1 MATVIAKN
9 NTVDDITLIDLNGV
23 VILGSGQKT
32 LSDIFTEA
40 EMAASDD
47 LITKIASEDITV
59 NNGTEDMTVN
69 NAIRFISLYKHINP
83 ISADGKEIIRADS
96 RPPTTQT
103 YFTCESDDVTSSP
116 GKIGEG
122 NRFFWDFSNSD
133 NDLDESPIPSGQPIP
148 EGYKRK
154 RIEAQFHDPL
164 YLKDG
169 TFYWMN
175 ATKGSYLCVHVVC
188 PDGQYYLNRSGIP
201 IEADGDTV
209 VETFVN
215 KHFFAGDCPMGDEVN
230 AEGAQ
235 VTPMPTNYKM
245 WLDITVPDSDNTSYG
260 WASLECYR
268 SRSVLLP
275 GELP

>member
-9 NTVDDITLIDLNGV
+9 NTVDDITITDLNGV
-23 VILGSGQKT
+23 VVPGSGQKT
-32 LSDIFTEA
+32 LSDIFSAA
-40 EMAASDD
+40 EIAASDS
-47 LITKIASEDITV
+47 LIVNIATEDITI
-59 NNGTEDMTVN
+59 NNGTNDLTAA
-69 NAIRFISLYKHINP
+69 NAVRYVSLYKHVNP

-103 YFTCESDDVTSSP
+103 YFTGESDDVTSSP

-122 NRFFWDFSNSD
+122 NSFYWDFSNSD
-133 NDLDESPIPSGQPIP
+133 NDLAESPTPPGRSIP

-169 TFYWMN
+169 TFYWIG
-175 ATKGSYLCVHVVC
+175 ATKGSYIHVHVVC
-188 PDGQYYLNRSGIP
+188 PNGNYYLNRSGIP
-201 IEADGDTV
+201 TQADGDTII
-209 VETFVN
+209 ETFIN

-230 AEGAQ
+230 SEGSQ
-235 VTPMPTNYKM
+235 LTPMPTNYKM

-268 SRSVLLP
+268 DRSILLP
-275 GELP
+275 GEAP